1 MAFVEEPLH
10 LSKNFTGL
18 LITMAMIVGATLC
31 CVAARRLLPSP
42 AAATGGYKKTKKWE
56 PYEDEAEPLEGKGGS
71 GPGAGAFSI
80 DEDD

>member
-1 MAFVEEPLH
+1 M
-10 LSKNFTGL
+10 
-18 LITMAMIVGATLC
+18 LITIAVIVGAALL
-31 CVAARRLLPSP
+31 RRRAPITEPRRRDTRLQE
-42 AAATGGYKKTKKWE
+42 KTKWE